1 MYQEPILREKLE
13 ETKSKNGDL
22 YRAIEQL
29 SEKYVQYS
37 ELLNPLLEINS
48 ITHHI

>member
-29 SEKYVQYS
+29 S
-37 ELLNPLLEINS
+37 
-48 ITHHI
+48 